1 MIFKKNI
8 QKQKADLEAKL
19 KLIDAEIIRLQ
30 QEAEKNNTRFMI
42 KDNQIFQFKIEKE
55 TKKSVFVKQAGT
67 TKLKSIPVG
76 TVFKTIDEAKDELV
90 KLIEVQEQALAELK
104 KSLKRI

>member
-30 QEAEKNNTRFMI
+30 QEAETSSIRFMI
-42 KDNQIFQFKIEKE
+42 KDNQISQFKIEKE
-55 TKKSVFVKQAGT
+55 TKKSVFVKQSGT

-76 TVFKTIDEAKDELV
+76 TVFKTIDEARDELV

-104 KSLKRI
+104 KSLKRT